1 MLKQALSRPD
11 QVTLTNLPQWSRVNN
26 LDRARYPKPFMKDRL
41 QPLPQTVLD
50 GVGPEEGSCSEQS
63 TMAETTPGIVDGIDL
78 QRKVQ
83 QLENTVAFLRKQH
96 RDVLEALHE
105 EVDTLKRR
113 NHGEYRNVVI
123 TLVLFYTVTGWGV
136 NEILIILK
144 C

>member
-1 MLKQALSRPD
+1 
-11 QVTLTNLPQWSRVNN
+11 
-26 LDRARYPKPFMKDRL
+26 MKDRL

-50 GVGPEEGSCSEQS
+50 GVGPAEGSCSEQP
-63 TMAETTPGIVDGIDL
+63 TMAETTPGVVDGIDL

-113 NHGEYRNVVI
+113 NHGEYHDIVI
-123 TLVLFYTVTGWGV
+123 TLIPFYTVADW
-136 NEILIILK
+136 
-144 C
+144 